1 MLTLQI
7 VIKVIDRRYCAF
19 LNTFASPAAGR
30 PLEVNSRQFEPQICF
45 FFVAPC
51 DFASENAIFF
61 FRRPLR
67 GLLSSIQSSLQDMPP
82 KADQLAA
89 RRELINL
96 WVPAQL
102 TDLGHPQNN

>member
-1 MLTLQI
+1 
-7 VIKVIDRRYCAF
+7 VILHRKK
-19 LNTFASPAAGR
+19 
-30 PLEVNSRQFEPQICF
+30 Q
-45 FFVAPC
+45 
-51 DFASENAIFF
+51 FF
-61 FRRPLR
+61 FRPPLR
-67 GLLSSIQSSLQDMPP
+67 GGLLSSLQSSLQDMPP